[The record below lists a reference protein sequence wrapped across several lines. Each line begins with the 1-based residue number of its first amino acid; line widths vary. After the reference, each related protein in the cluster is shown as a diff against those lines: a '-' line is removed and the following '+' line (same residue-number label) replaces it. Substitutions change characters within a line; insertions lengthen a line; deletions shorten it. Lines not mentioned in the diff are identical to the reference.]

1 MNPFEEFKEWI
12 NNIQTPVVLTEEL
25 KQEIIEKA
33 NELINW

>member
-1 MNPFEEFKEWI
+1 MNPFEEFIEWI
-12 NNIQTPVVLTEEL
+12 NSIQTPVVLTEEL